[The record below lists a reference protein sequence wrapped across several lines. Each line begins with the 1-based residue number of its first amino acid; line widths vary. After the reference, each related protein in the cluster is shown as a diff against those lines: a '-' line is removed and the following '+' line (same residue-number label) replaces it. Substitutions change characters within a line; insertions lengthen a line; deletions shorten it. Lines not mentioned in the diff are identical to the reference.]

1 MEDNIQ
7 LGADVFNK
15 MMFVLETPVTQDN
28 HKYYKFMDQEMQ
40 EIADNIWAMPAY
52 MKEDDDFSMFF
63 IITEIESG
71 ETVVAFSEGSLQD
84 GNFSLGEPM
93 VSGKGLNIL
102 NEHDEKRAASVLHFL
117 NQISK
122 AAEGNWRMIEN

>member
-63 IITEIESG
+63 IITEI
-71 ETVVAFSEGSLQD
+71 
-84 GNFSLGEPM
+84 
-93 VSGKGLNIL
+93 
-102 NEHDEKRAASVLHFL
+102 
-117 NQISK
+117 
-122 AAEGNWRMIEN
+122 

>member
-102 NEHDEKRAASVLHFL
+102 NEHDEKRASSVLHFL

-122 AAEGNWRMIEN
+122 AAEGNWRMIED

>member
-1 MEDNIQ
+1 MEDNIS
-7 LGADVFNK
+7 LGETVFDK
-15 MMFVLETPVTQDN
+15 MMFVLKSPITDDN
-28 HKYYKFMDQEMQ
+28 HKYYKFNDEEMQ
-40 EIADNIWAMPAY
+40 EIAEDVWAMPAY

-93 VSGKGLNIL
+93 VSGMGLNIL
-102 NEHDEKRAASVLHFL
+102 NEHDEKRAASVLHFV

-122 AAEGNWRMIEN
+122 SAEGNWRMIED

>member
-102 NEHDEKRAASVLHFL
+102 NEHDEKRAVSVLHFL

-122 AAEGNWRMIEN
+122 AAEGNWRMIED

>member
-28 HKYYKFMDQEMQ
+28 HKYYNFMDQEMQ

-102 NEHDEKRAASVLHFL
+102 NEHDEKRASSVLHFL

-122 AAEGNWRMIEN
+122 AAEGNWRMIED

>member
-71 ETVVAFSEGSLQD
+71 ETVIAFSEGSLQD

-102 NEHDEKRAASVLHFL
+102 NEHDEKRASSVLHFL

-122 AAEGNWRMIEN
+122 AAEGNWRMIED